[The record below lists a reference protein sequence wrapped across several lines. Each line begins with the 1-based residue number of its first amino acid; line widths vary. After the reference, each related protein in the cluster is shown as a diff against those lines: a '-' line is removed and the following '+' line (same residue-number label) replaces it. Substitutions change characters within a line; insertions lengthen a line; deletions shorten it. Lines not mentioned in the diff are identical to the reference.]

1 MGTFG
6 NSVYRL
12 MNSNQ
17 VSMGFILYRQYKLFS
32 NKTAV
37 SIVHVPDQVR
47 PKQMSL
53 ISLHSE

>member
-37 SIVHVPDQVR
+37 SIVHVKTKFDR
-47 PKQMSL
+47 NRCR
-53 ISLHSE
+53 